1 MAGITQPRSISEFSL
16 GKIIGRGAFAKVCL
30 ALDKKAKTRVVFKI
44 FEKENLLSNDR
55 RKSILSEIG
64 ILRNSS
70 HPNIIQLLSCL
81 ETKLQVIL
89 MFEYNCAISMD
100 FAIKL
105 QKNQRYA
112 EPMVKDLFRQ
122 MVNVIEFLHANN
134 IVHRDIK
141 LKNMLMTS
149 NNTVQ
154 LIDFGFSRKLFDG
167 EIMEDFCGTPNYI
180 SPEIVNRENYYPKAA
195 DIWAL
200 GVVLYK
206 LFTGKL
212 PFDCKVFL
220 FYC

>member
-1 MAGITQPRSISEFSL
+1 
-16 GKIIGRGAFAKVCL
+16 
-30 ALDKKAKTRVVFKI
+30 
-44 FEKENLLSNDR
+44 
-55 RKSILSEIG
+55 
-64 ILRNSS
+64 
-70 HPNIIQLLSCL
+70 
-81 ETKLQVIL
+81 

-154 LIDFGFSRKLFDG
+154 LIDFGFSKKLFDG

-180 SPEIVNRENYYPKAA
+180 SPEIVNRKNYYPKAA

-212 PFDCKVFL
+212 PFNCKVFL
-220 FYC
+220 LE